1 MKSDEDCNHVR
12 DVILCQNFHS
22 LGPLFRIKLSFISV
36 INIAITLI
44 VRMQNKES
52 KWRLLNTML
61 IPKPEL
67 EEAVLHL
74 PSHLVPP
81 TTGERATK
89 KKTMYLSLHS
99 FPIWRSEDSGRS
111 RKEYFRESDRDSE
124 AFLFTLQGVKIPN
137 SFLST
142 IGS

>member
-1 MKSDEDCNHVR
+1 MKSDEDFNHVR

-74 PSHLVPP
+74 PAQLP
-81 TTGERATK
+81 G
-89 KKTMYLSLHS
+89 LLLHQ
-99 FPIWRSEDSGRS
+99 P
-111 RKEYFRESDRDSE
+111 REGTVI
-124 AFLFTLQGVKIPN
+124 LMTLRRE
-137 SFLST
+137 
-142 IGS
+142 